1 VFDTTTKAC
10 NIDKKI
16 DYFAVSSMVIQSLEN
31 ILREELNQRI
41 GSIDLHKIIDI
52 QEEDKDHFI

>member
-1 VFDTTTKAC
+1 MRLWNNKEKENNLEVFDTTTKAC

-41 GSIDLHKIIDI
+41 GSIDP
-52 QEEDKDHFI
+52 